1 MLAFDP
7 FAQRFAEEF
16 APDVDFRVLA
26 ASGLFD
32 DLGLDSFAA
41 FRMIL
46 FLEELADVP
55 FPPDDIPP
63 MFTVGDA
70 YDYYCSLCAAHER
83 LL

>member
-16 APDVDFRVLA
+16 APDVDFPVLVD
-26 ASGLFD
+26 SGLFD

-46 FLEELADVP
+46 FIEELADVP

-70 YDYYCSLCAAHER
+70 YDYYRSLRDAHQH